1 MIKFF
6 KFDQVPLPIYKE
18 VKGKDWIYYGE
29 RNDYP
34 NYLLRIYN
42 NSAKHNAIVTGKV
55 DYICGNGWS
64 VKAEDEMQK
73 AKAYG
78 MINKV
83 NSSEES
89 LNELTKKLTTDMTIF
104 GGYYLQ
110 VIWTKATGEIAELYH
125 VDYYKVRT
133 NFDNSEFYVS
143 DNWIK
148 NDNVNPRPDYEAF
161 PAFDPNNRTGS
172 HILYF
177 KEYRAG
183 ANTYSLPDYRGAISY
198 IELDISIGEYHLNT
212 INNGMFSSKL
222 INLNGGKVSQEEEDR
237 IERQFKD
244 KFSGSKNAGKFMLAF
259 NDSKENEPSI
269 VDLSGTELDKHFDLL
284 NKTVQQEIFSGHKV
298 TSPMLFGV
306 KTEGQLGGRA
316 ELREA
321 SELFQNTYVNAKQRS
336 LEETINYLYK
346 FNDLTALLELRKTE
360 PINFEFSEAIISAN
374 MTQEE
379 IREKLG
385 LSPIEKKETAG
396 SQDIINSLNSL
407 SPLIATKV
415 VESMDVNE
423 LRGLIGLPIRT
434 EIVTPTAI
442 NEAPVGQPDA
452 FADHKHLNCSI
463 SEKDAEILKKFEG
476 KGFSRDRFKI
486 LESNKM
492 FFSSMEE
499 FVKEELFA
507 EYILNEVQR
516 NILKQIQSNPAAT
529 VPDIAKAT
537 GIDEASVI
545 GRINTLIDD
554 NVLEEKIDRVGQ
566 VTRKVT
572 RTGEAAIKRLEP
584 VTSFRVLYSYELRP
598 NIPALTNPENKSR
611 PLCDKLYN
619 AEGPGKSLLFT
630 REEIQNIS
638 NQLGYS
644 VFQLCGGWYRRPGTN
659 IVTPYCRHEWKRNVV
674 IEKTSR

>member
-55 DYICGNGWS
+55 DYICGNGWD
-64 VKAEDEMQK
+64 VKSDDPMEK
-73 AKAYG
+73 AKTYG

-89 LNELTKKLTTDMTIF
+89 LNELTKKITTDLTIF

-133 NFDNSEFYVS
+133 NADNSEFYVS

-148 NDNVNPRPDYEAF
+148 NDNVNPRPDFEAF

-172 HILYF
+172 QILYF

-346 FNDLTALLELRKTE
+346 FNDVTAQLELRKTE

-385 LSPIEKKETAG
+385 LSPIEKKESAG

-423 LRGLIGLPIRT
+423 LRGLIGLPLRT
-434 EIVTPTAI
+434 EIVTPAAI
-442 NEAPVGQPDA
+442 NEAPVAEPTG
-452 FADHKHLNCSI
+452 FHDHKHLTCSI
-463 SEKDAEILKKFEG
+463 SDHDAEILKKFEG
-476 KGFSRDRFKI
+476 KGFSRDKFKI
-486 LESNKM
+486 LETNKM
-492 FFSSMEE
+492 FFSSMDE

-516 NILKQIQSNPAAT
+516 NILKQIQNDPAIT
-529 VPDIAKAT
+529 IPQIAQAT

-554 NVLEEKIDRVGQ
+554 NVIEEKIDRAGLI
-566 VTRKVT
+566 TRKVT
-572 RTGEAAIKRLEP
+572 RTGEAAIRRLEP
-584 VTSFRVLYSYELRP
+584 VTSFRVLYSYEERK
-598 NIPALTNPENKSR
+598 NVPAAVSGSR
-611 PLCDKLYN
+611 PLCEKLYQGGN
-619 AEGPGKSLLFT
+619 SLLFT

-644 VFQLCGGWYRRPGTN
+644 VFQLCGGWYRNPNTGRT
-659 IVTPYCRHEWKRNVV
+659 TPYCRHEWVRNVV

>member
-55 DYICGNGWS
+55 DYICGNGWD
-64 VKAEDEMQK
+64 VKSDDPMAK

-78 MINKV
+78 MIDKV

-89 LNELTKKLTTDMTIF
+89 LNELTKKITTDLTIF

-110 VIWTKATGEIAELYH
+110 VIWTKASGEIAELYH

-133 NFDNSEFYVS
+133 NADNSEFYVS

-148 NDNVNPRPDYEAF
+148 NDNVNPRPDFDPF

-172 HILYF
+172 QILYF

-346 FNDLTALLELRKTE
+346 FNDVTAQLELKKTE

-374 MTQEE
+374 MTQDE

-385 LSPIEKKETAG
+385 LPEIVKGEKDN
-396 SQDIINSLNSL
+396 SQEIINALNSLNPTIL
-407 SPLIATKV
+407 AKV
-415 VESMDVNE
+415 IENMDRE
-423 LRGLIGLPIRT
+423 EIRGLVGLSSLPVSQPT
-434 EIVTPTAI
+434 EVVQ
-442 NEAPVGQPDA
+442 VGA
-452 FADHKHLNCSI
+452 SFHDHKHLTCSI
-463 SEKDAEILKKFEG
+463 SDHDAEILKKFEG
-476 KGFSRDRFKI
+476 KGLSRDKFKI

-492 FFSSMEE
+492 FFSSMDE

-516 NILKQIQSNPAAT
+516 NILKQIQNDPAIT
-529 VPDIAKAT
+529 IPQIAQAT

-554 NVLEEKIDRVGQ
+554 NVIEEKIDRTGLI
-566 VTRKVT
+566 TRKVT
-572 RTGEAAIKRLEP
+572 RTGEAAIRRLEP
-584 VTSFRVLYSYELRP
+584 VTSFRVLYSYEERK
-598 NIPALTNPENKSR
+598 NVPAAKSGSR
-611 PLCDKLYN
+611 PLCEKLYQDGN
-619 AEGPGKSLLFT
+619 SLLFT

-644 VFQLCGGWYRRPGTN
+644 VFQLCGGWYRNPNTGRT
-659 IVTPYCRHEWKRNVV
+659 TPYCRHEWVRNVV

>member
-1 MIKFF
+1 MIKFL

-34 NYLLRIYN
+34 NYLLRLYN

-83 NSSEES
+83 NSEEES

-133 NFDNSEFYVS
+133 NADNSEFYVS

-172 HILYF
+172 QILYF

-284 NKTVQQEIFSGHKV
+284 NKTVQTEIFSGHKV
-298 TSPMLFGV
+298 SSPMLFGI
-306 KTEGQLGGRA
+306 KTEGQLGGRS
-316 ELREA
+316 EMREA
-321 SELFQNTYVNAKQRS
+321 YELFQNTYVNTKQRN
-336 LEETINYLYK
+336 LEETVNYLYK
-346 FNDLTALLELRKTE
+346 FNDLSALLELRKTE

-385 LSPIEKKETAG
+385 LNPIEKKESQG

-423 LRGLIGLPIRT
+423 LRGLIGLPIK
-434 EIVTPTAI
+434 EDIVTPEAI
-442 NEAPVGQPDA
+442 SQAPIEDPNA
-452 FADHKHLNCSI
+452 FADHKHISCSI
-463 SEKDAEILKKFEG
+463 SDHDTEILKKFEG
-476 KGFSRDRFKI
+476 KGFTRDRFKI

-492 FFSSMEE
+492 FFSSMDE

-516 NILKQIQSNPAAT
+516 KIVEQIQSNPSVT
-529 VPDIAKAT
+529 IPQIAEAT

-545 GRINTLIDD
+545 NRIKTLIDD
-554 NVLEEKIDRVGQ
+554 NVISERILRDGQ
-566 VTRKVT
+566 ITRKVT
-572 RTGEAAIKRLEP
+572 STGEAAVKRLQP
-584 VTSFRVLYSYELRP
+584 ITSFKVLYSYEERK
-598 NIPALTNPENKSR
+598 NVPAAQSGSR
-611 PLCDKLYN
+611 PLCEKLYKDGN
-619 AEGPGKSLLFT
+619 SLLFT

-638 NQLGYS
+638 SQLGYS
-644 VFQLCGGWYRRPGTN
+644 VFQLCGGWYRNPNTGRT
-659 IVTPYCRHEWKRNVV
+659 TPYCRHEWVRNVV

>member
-34 NYLLRIYN
+34 NYLLRLYN

-133 NFDNSEFYVS
+133 NHDNSEFYVS

-148 NDNVNPRPDYEAF
+148 NDNVNPRPDYETF

-172 HILYF
+172 QILYF

-298 TSPMLFGV
+298 SSPMLFGI
-306 KTEGQLGGRA
+306 KTEGQLGGRS
-316 ELREA
+316 EMREA
-321 SELFQNTYVNAKQRS
+321 YELFQNTYVNTKQRNI
-336 LEETINYLYK
+336 EETINYLYK

-385 LSPIEKKETAG
+385 LNPIEKKESAG

-434 EIVTPTAI
+434 DIVTPVAI
-442 NEAPVGQPDA
+442 NEAPVAEPTA
-452 FADHKHLNCSI
+452 FHDHKHLNCSI
-463 SEKDAEILKKFEG
+463 SDHDAEILAKFEG

-492 FFSSMEE
+492 FFSSMDE
-499 FVKEELFA
+499 FVKNELFA

-516 NILKQIQSNPAAT
+516 NIVKQIQNDPAIT
-529 VPDIAKAT
+529 IPQIAKAT

-566 VTRKVT
+566 VTRKIT

-584 VTSFRVLYSYELRP
+584 VTSFRVLYSYEERK
-598 NIPALTNPENKSR
+598 NVPAAQSGSR
-611 PLCDKLYN
+611 PLCEKLYN

>member
-1 MIKFF
+1 MIKFL
-6 KFDQVPLPIYKE
+6 KFDDVPLPIYKE
-18 VKGKDWIYYGE
+18 VKGKDYIFYGE

-55 DYICGNGWS
+55 DYICGNGWT

-73 AKAYG
+73 AKAFG
-78 MINKV
+78 IIDKV
-83 NSSEES
+83 NSKEES
-89 LNELTKKLTTDMTIF
+89 LNEVTNKLVTDLTIF

-133 NFDNSEFYVS
+133 NAENSLFYVS

-148 NDNVNPRPDYEAF
+148 NDNVNPRPDYETY
-161 PAFDPNNRTGS
+161 PAFDPNNPTGS
-172 HILYF
+172 QILYF

-183 ANTYSLPDYRGAISY
+183 VNTYSLPDYRGAISY

-237 IERQFKD
+237 IERQFQN

-269 VDLSGTELDKHFDLL
+269 IDLSGTELDKHFDLL
-284 NKTVQQEIFSGHKV
+284 NKSVQQEIFTGHKI

-306 KTEGQLGGRA
+306 KTEGQLGGRS
-316 ELREA
+316 EMREA
-321 SELFQNTYVNAKQRS
+321 YQLFQNTYVNAKQRAI
-336 LEETINYLYK
+336 EETVNYLFK
-346 FNDLTALLELRKTE
+346 FNDIIADLELKPTE
-360 PINFEFSEAIISAN
+360 PISFEFSEAIISAN
-374 MTQEE
+374 MTQDE

-385 LSPIEKKETAG
+385 LAPIEKKETQGA
-396 SQDIINSLNSL
+396 QDIINSLNSL

-423 LRGLIGLPIRT
+423 LRGLIGLPSRGD
-434 EIVTPTAI
+434 IVTPENIGNATTPTTV
-442 NEAPVGQPDA
+442 ETL
-452 FADHKHLNCSI
+452 HLSCSHNQ
-463 SEKDAEILKKFEG
+463 KDDEILRLFEG
-476 KGFSRDRFKI
+476 KGVSKDGFKI
-486 LESNKM
+486 IETSKM
-492 FFSSMEE
+492 TFSSGED
-499 FVKEELFA
+499 FVKQELFA
-507 EYILNEVQR
+507 EYQLNEVQR
-516 NILKQIQSNPAAT
+516 KILKEIQSNPKVT
-529 VPDIAKAT
+529 VPQIAKAT

-554 NVLEEKIDRVGQ
+554 NVLTEDISQVGQ
-566 VTRKVT
+566 VSRKITRS
-572 RTGEAAIKRLEP
+572 GEAAIKRLIP
-584 VTSFRVLYSYELRP
+584 VTSFKVLYSYEERP
-598 NIPALTNPENKSR
+598 NVPAAISGSR
-611 PLCDKLYN
+611 PLCERLYQD
-619 AEGPGKSLLFT
+619 GDSLLFT
-630 REEIQNIS
+630 RQEIQNIS

-644 VFQLCGGWYRRPGTN
+644 VFQLCGGWYTN
-659 IVTPYCRHEWKRNVV
+659 PNTGVRTPFCRHEWRRNVV
-674 IEKTSR
+674 VEKTTR

>member
-29 RNDYP
+29 KNDYP

-64 VKAEDEMQK
+64 VNADDPMEK

-83 NSSEES
+83 NSTDES
-89 LNELTKKLTTDMTIF
+89 LNELTKKLTTDLTIF

-133 NFDNSEFYVS
+133 NNDNSEFYVS

-148 NDNVNPRPDYEAF
+148 NDNVNPRPDFETF

-172 HILYF
+172 QILYF

-237 IERQFKD
+237 IERQFTD

-321 SELFQNTYVNAKQRS
+321 SELFQNTYVNSKQRS
-336 LEETINYLYK
+336 LEEIINYLYK
-346 FNDLTALLELRKTE
+346 FNDVTAQLELKKTE
-360 PINFEFSEAIISAN
+360 PINFEFSETIISAN

-415 VESMDVNE
+415 VESMDVSE
-423 LRGLIGLPIRT
+423 LRALIGLPLK
-434 EIVTPTAI
+434 EDIVTPEAI
-442 NEAPVGQPDA
+442 STAPVEEPTA
-452 FADHKHLNCSI
+452 FADHKHLTCSI
-463 SEKDAEILKKFEG
+463 SDHDAEILAKFEG
-476 KGFSRDRFKI
+476 KGFSRDKFKI

-492 FFSSMEE
+492 FFSSMDE

-516 NILKQIQSNPAAT
+516 NILKQIQSNPNIT
-529 VPDIAKAT
+529 IPQIAEAT
-537 GIDEASVI
+537 GIDEAAVI

-554 NVLEEKIDRVGQ
+554 NVIEEQIDRTGII
-566 VTRKVT
+566 TRKVT
-572 RTGEAAIKRLEP
+572 RTGDAAIRRIEP
-584 VTSFRVLYSYELRP
+584 VTSFKVLYSYEERKGV
-598 NIPALTNPENKSR
+598 PAARSGSR
-611 PLCDKLYN
+611 PLCDKLFN
-619 AEGPGKSLLFT
+619 AEGAGKSLLFT

-644 VFQLCGGWYRRPGTN
+644 VFQLCGGWYRNPNTGRT
-659 IVTPYCRHEWKRNVV
+659 TPYCRHEWVRNVV

>member
-55 DYICGNGWS
+55 DYICGNGWD
-64 VKAEDEMQK
+64 VKAEDPMEK

-78 MINKV
+78 MIDKV
-83 NSSEES
+83 NSEDES

-133 NFDNSEFYVS
+133 NNDNSEFYVS

-148 NDNVNPRPDYEAF
+148 NDNINPRPDYETF

-172 HILYF
+172 QILYF

-321 SELFQNTYVNAKQRS
+321 SELFQNTYVNTKQRS

-346 FNDLTALLELRKTE
+346 FNDLTCYLELKKTE

-374 MTQEE
+374 MTQDE

-385 LSPIEKKETAG
+385 LPEIVKGEKDN
-396 SQDIINSLNSL
+396 SQEIINALNSLNPTIL
-407 SPLIATKV
+407 AKV
-415 VESMDVNE
+415 IENMDRE
-423 LRGLIGLPIRT
+423 EIRGLVGLSSLPVAQPT
-434 EIVTPTAI
+434 EVVQ
-442 NEAPVGQPDA
+442 VGA
-452 FADHKHLNCSI
+452 SFHDHKHLTCSI
-463 SEKDAEILKKFEG
+463 SDHDAEILAKFEG

-492 FFSSMEE
+492 LFSSMDE

-516 NILKQIQSNPAAT
+516 NIVKQIQSDPAIT
-529 VPDIAKAT
+529 IPQIAKAT

-554 NVLEEKIDRVGQ
+554 NVLEEKIDKEGLI
-566 VTRKVT
+566 TRKVT
-572 RTGEAAIKRLEP
+572 RTGEAAVRKLEP
-584 VTSFRVLYSYELRP
+584 ITSFRVLYSYEERK
-598 NIPALTNPENKSR
+598 NVPAAQSGSR
-611 PLCDKLYN
+611 PLCEMLYKN
-619 AEGPGKSLLFT
+619 GNSLLFT

-644 VFQLCGGWYRRPGTN
+644 VFQLCGGWYRNPNTGRT
-659 IVTPYCRHEWKRNVV
+659 TPYCRHEWVRNVV

>member
-1 MIKFF
+1 MIKLF
-6 KFDQVPLPIYKE
+6 KFDQVPLPVYKE
-18 VKGKDWIYYGE
+18 VKGKEYVYYGE
-29 RNDYP
+29 KNDYP

-42 NSAKHNAIVTGKV
+42 NSAKNNAIITGKV
-55 DYICGNGWS
+55 DYICGNGWT

-73 AKAYG
+73 AKAFG
-78 MINKV
+78 LIDRINTK
-83 NSSEES
+83 EES
-89 LNELTKKLTTDMTIF
+89 LNELTKKLVTDLSIF

-110 VIWTKATGEIAELYH
+110 VIWTKGTGEIAELYH

-133 NFDNSEFYVS
+133 NLDNSEFYVS

-148 NDNVNPRPDYEAF
+148 NDNVNPRPDFETY
-161 PAFDPNNRTGS
+161 PAFDPNNTTGTQ
-172 HILYF
+172 ILYF

-284 NKTVQQEIFSGHKV
+284 NKTVQQEIFTGHKV

-321 SELFQNTYVNAKQRS
+321 SELFQNTYVNAKQQS
-336 LEETINYLYK
+336 LEEVVNYLLK
-346 FNDLTALLELRKTE
+346 FNDIVAELEIKKTE
-360 PINFEFSEAIISAN
+360 PIAFQFSEQIISVN
-374 MTQEE
+374 MTQDE

-385 LSPIEKKETAG
+385 LAPIEKKESQG

-423 LRGLIGLPIRT
+423 LRQLIGLPVRT
-434 EIVTPTAI
+434 DITTPEQIATEPA
-442 NEAPVGQPDA
+442 AA
-452 FADHKHLNCSI
+452 FSDHLHLECSI
-463 SEKDAEILKKFEG
+463 SEHDADILKKFEG
-476 KGFSRDRFKI
+476 KGVSKDKFKVI
-486 LESNKM
+486 ESSKM
-492 FFSSMEE
+492 HFSSMED
-499 FVKEELFA
+499 FIKQNLFA
-507 EYILNEVQR
+507 EYQLNDVQKKIINQIKR
-516 NILKQIQSNPAAT
+516 NDSVTIPQ
-529 VPDIAKAT
+529 IAKAV

-545 GRINTLIDD
+545 SRINTLIDD
-554 NVLEEKIDRVGQ
+554 QVLVEKISREGLI
-566 VTRKVT
+566 TRSVT
-572 RTGEAAIKRLEP
+572 RTGDAAIKRLEP
-584 VTSFRVLYSYELRP
+584 VTSFKVLYSYEERP
-598 NIPALTNPENKSR
+598 NVPEAKSGSR
-611 PLCDKLYN
+611 PLCERLY
-619 AEGPGKSLLFT
+619 GSGLFFT

-644 VFQLCGGWYRRPGTN
+644 VFQLCGGWYTN
-659 IVTPYCRHEWKRNVV
+659 PNTGKRTPFCRHEWKRNVV
-674 IEKTSR
+674 VEKTS

>member
-55 DYICGNGWS
+55 DYICGNGWD
-64 VKAEDEMQK
+64 VKSDDPMAK

-78 MINKV
+78 MIDKV

-89 LNELTKKLTTDMTIF
+89 LNELTKKITTDLTIF

-133 NFDNSEFYVS
+133 NADNSEFYVS

-148 NDNVNPRPDYEAF
+148 NDNVNPRPDFEAF

-172 HILYF
+172 QILYF

-346 FNDLTALLELRKTE
+346 FNDVTAQLELRKTE

-385 LSPIEKKETAG
+385 LSPIEKKESAG

-415 VESMDVNE
+415 VESMDISE
-423 LRGLIGLPIRT
+423 LRALIGLPIKQD
-434 EIVTPTAI
+434 IVTPEAI
-442 NEAPVGQPDA
+442 SQAPVEEPTA
-452 FADHKHLNCSI
+452 FADHKHLTCSI
-463 SEKDAEILKKFEG
+463 SDHDAEILKKFEG
-476 KGFSRDRFKI
+476 KGFSRDKFKI
-486 LESNKM
+486 LETNKM
-492 FFSSMEE
+492 FFSSMDE

-516 NILKQIQSNPAAT
+516 NILKQIQNDPAIT
-529 VPDIAKAT
+529 IPQIAKAT

-554 NVLEEKIDRVGQ
+554 NVIEEKIDRAGLI
-566 VTRKVT
+566 TRKVT
-572 RTGEAAIKRLEP
+572 RTGEAAIRRLEP
-584 VTSFRVLYSYELRP
+584 VTSFRVLYSYEERK
-598 NIPALTNPENKSR
+598 NVPAAQSGSR
-611 PLCDKLYN
+611 PLCEKLYKDGN
-619 AEGPGKSLLFT
+619 SLLFT

-644 VFQLCGGWYRRPGTN
+644 VFQLCGGWYRNPNTGRT
-659 IVTPYCRHEWKRNVV
+659 TPYCRHEWVRNVV

>member
-1 MIKFF
+1 MIKLF
-6 KFDQVPLPIYKE
+6 KFDQVPLPVYKE

-29 RNDYP
+29 KNDYP

-55 DYICGNGWS
+55 DYICGNGWD
-64 VKAEDEMQK
+64 VKSEDPMEK

-78 MINKV
+78 IIQKV
-83 NSSEES
+83 NTKQES
-89 LNELTKKLTTDMTIF
+89 LNDITKKIVTDQTIF

-133 NFDNSEFYVS
+133 NHDNTEFYVS

-148 NDNVNPRPDYEAF
+148 NDNVNPRPDYETF
-161 PAFDPNNRTGS
+161 PAFDPSNPRGS
-172 HILYF
+172 QILYF

-284 NKTVQQEIFSGHKV
+284 NKTVQQEIFSGHKIS
-298 TSPMLFGV
+298 SPMLFGI
-306 KTEGQLGGRA
+306 KTEGQLGGRS

-321 SELFQNTYVNAKQRS
+321 YELFQNTYVNTKQKS
-336 LEETINYLYK
+336 VEEIINYLYK
-346 FNDLTALLELRKTE
+346 FNDVTAQFELKKTE
-360 PINFEFSEAIISAN
+360 PINFEFSESIISSN
-374 MTQEE
+374 MTQDE

-385 LSPIEKKETAG
+385 LPEIIKNEKDD
-396 SQDIINSLNSL
+396 SQQIINALNSLNPTIL
-407 SPLIATKV
+407 QKV
-415 VESMDVNE
+415 IENMDREE
-423 LRGLIGLPIRT
+423 LRGLVGLPSLVSQEQPT
-434 EIVTPTAI
+434 EVVAS
-442 NEAPVGQPDA
+442 
-452 FADHKHLNCSI
+452 FHDHKHLNCSI
-463 SEKDAEILKKFEG
+463 SDHDAEILAKFEG

-486 LESNKM
+486 LETNKM
-492 FFSSMEE
+492 FFSSMED

-507 EYILNEVQR
+507 EYMLNEVQR
-516 NILKQIQSNPAAT
+516 NIVKQIQKDPNVT
-529 VPDIAKAT
+529 VPQIAKAV
-537 GIDEASVI
+537 GLDEQSVRD
-545 GRINTLIDD
+545 RINTLLDD
-554 NVLEEKIDRVGQ
+554 NVLTEKISREGVITRN
-566 VTRKVT
+566 VTRS
-572 RTGEAAIKRLEP
+572 GDAAVKRIEP
-584 VTSFRVLYSYELRP
+584 VTSFRVLYSYEERK
-598 NIPALTNPENKSR
+598 NVPAAISGSR
-611 PLCDKLYN
+611 PLCEKLYKDGN
-619 AEGPGKSLLFT
+619 SLLFT

-644 VFQLCGGWYRRPGTN
+644 VFQLCGGWYRNPNTGRT
-659 IVTPYCRHEWKRNVV
+659 TPYCRHEWVRNVV